1 MKELKEKL
9 ILQEEDNLT
18 TIDDGEIP
26 PFEQETLVVEEPTQ
40 EQVDNGMYN
49 IVSQELR
56 DTLQDIE
63 NLKSI
68 LTTLEANS
76 EESKEEVVSALNTI
90 IDERTIHVGMLQTI
104 LSSFDSDT
112 QELIDQ
118 GKLTLEEPEENLE

>member
-9 ILQEEDNLT
+9 ILNEDDEEIIPEVEVIEEEPKQEE
-18 TIDDGEIP
+18 ID
-26 PFEQETLVVEEPTQ
+26 T
-40 EQVDNGMYN
+40 GMYN
-49 IVSQELR
+49 IISQEIR

-68 LTTLEANS
+68 IATLKATDS
-76 EESKEEVVSALNTI
+76 GKEEVVASLESI

-104 LSSFDSDT
+104 LDSFSEGT

-118 GKLTLEEPEENLE
+118 GVESIEEEPKEEIVVDSNVDKLV

>member
-9 ILQEEDNLT
+9 ILNEDDEE
-18 TIDDGEIP
+18 IIP
-26 PFEQETLVVEEPTQ
+26 EVEVVEEEPKQ
-40 EQVDNGMYN
+40 EEIDTGMYN
-49 IVSQELR
+49 IISQEMR

-68 LTTLEANS
+68 IATLKATDS
-76 EESKEEVVSALNTI
+76 GKEEVVASLESI

-104 LSSFDSDT
+104 LDSFSEGT

-118 GKLTLEEPEENLE
+118 GAESIEEEPKEEIVVDSNVDKLV

>member
-18 TIDDGEIP
+18 TMNDGEIP

>member
-9 ILQEEDNLT
+9 ILNEDDEE
-18 TIDDGEIP
+18 IIP
-26 PFEQETLVVEEPTQ
+26 EVEVVEEEPKQ
-40 EQVDNGMYN
+40 EEIDTGMYN
-49 IVSQELR
+49 IISQEIR

-68 LTTLEANS
+68 IATLKATDN
-76 EESKEEVVSALNTI
+76 SKEDVVASLESI

-104 LSSFDSDT
+104 LDSFSEGT

-118 GKLTLEEPEENLE
+118 GVESLEEPKEEIVVDSNVDKLV